1 MEVKVVVKELNE
13 TEAVLES
20 ADGETIR
27 LPKRLL
33 PEGKV
38 GAELFVS
45 ASTEAGAKARDLLN
59 EMIGGHE
66 KI

>member
-1 MEVKVVVKELNE
+1 MEIKVIVKELNDM
-13 TEAVLES
+13 EAVLES

-38 GAELFVS
+38 GAELYVS
-45 ASTEAGAKARDLLN
+45 ASAEPGAKARELLN